1 MTDSPSREPYGAQ
14 DGPSTYTYHDLSL
27 SPLSCP
33 FSSATVERSTSS
45 TRRLS
50 SASEPVSALRILD
63 STERFFH
70 SGVAHDFPSV
80 IGLAIKWLRI
90 LLLSPN
96 DKIRN
101 HSIAKPIVSQRH
113 PFASRTR
120 HCFVFRSE
128 RDTAG
133 RFFSF
138 FHFSLYAMALK
149 LCL

>member
-50 SASEPVSALRILD
+50 SASEPVSAVRIID

-70 SGVAHDFPSV
+70 SRVAHDFPV
-80 IGLAIKWLRI
+80 AIRLATKRLRI
-90 LLLSPN
+90 LSLPRN
-96 DKIRN
+96 DSWKN
-101 HSIAKPIVSQRH
+101 SFPAPSILIENATV
-113 PFASRTR
+113 
-120 HCFVFRSE
+120 FVFRSG

-133 RFFSF
+133 LVLSF
-138 FHFSLYAMALK
+138 FFFFLYAVALK